1 MTTFYRRLPRF
12 DYVQPTS
19 LDEALSL
26 LGRYKADAKPL
37 AGGTDLIPQVKG
49 RDMAAPRVVVD
60 LKAIP
65 GLDAI
70 TYDATKGLTL
80 GAMAT
85 IANVER
91 SALVREHYPM
101 LSNALTTM
109 ASPQVRNRAT
119 VTANAARPGG
129 CAEVGQSKRG
139 AACSHHTV
147 FYRAAPDR
155 AHL

>member
-65 GLDAI
+65 GLFVAGNAYTGIGVPDCIRMGKLA
-70 TYDATKGLTL
+70 A
-80 GAMAT
+80 
-85 IANVER
+85 ER
-91 SALVREHYPM
+91 IVSA
-101 LSNALTTM
+101 
-109 ASPQVRNRAT
+109 
-119 VTANAARPGG
+119 G
-129 CAEVGQSKRG
+129 
-139 AACSHHTV
+139 
-147 FYRAAPDR
+147 
-155 AHL
+155 

>member
-12 DYVQPTS
+12 DYVQPAS

-26 LGRYKADAKPL
+26 LDRYKADAKPL

-49 RDMAAPRVVVD
+49 REMAAPRVVVD

-85 IANVER
+85 ITECG
-91 SALVREHYPM
+91 ALSPCPG
-101 LSNALTTM
+101 AL
-109 ASPQVRNRAT
+109 PH
-119 VTANAARPGG
+119 AR
-129 CAEVGQSKRG
+129 KRTDNHGIPAG
-139 AACSHHTV
+139 A
-147 FYRAAPDR
+147 
-155 AHL
+155 